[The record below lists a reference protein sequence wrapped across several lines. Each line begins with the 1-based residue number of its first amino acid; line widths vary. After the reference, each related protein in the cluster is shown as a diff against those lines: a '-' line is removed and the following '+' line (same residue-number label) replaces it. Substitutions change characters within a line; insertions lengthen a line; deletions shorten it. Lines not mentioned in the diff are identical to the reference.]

1 MVWGHSFADDHVVIE
16 GDGLERVLGLGEG
29 SDSSVPREGGR
40 VMVEGKEAAVVVVA
54 GEEEILKLLGSWEE
68 VQWSWGLPESGHAAI
83 DFDWV
88 SLNVVESLSPF
99 QFPTATLARWE
110 YLVR

>member
-29 SDSSVPREGGR
+29 SDSSVPREGR

-54 GEEEILKLLGSWEE
+54 GEEEILKLLGS
-68 VQWSWGLPESGHAAI
+68 
-83 DFDWV
+83 
-88 SLNVVESLSPF
+88 
-99 QFPTATLARWE
+99 
-110 YLVR
+110 